1 MNLIT
6 QSEIIDSVR
15 VDSHF
20 SVNNIT
26 DDTIQKAELYLAST
40 FLADDFYADLLSTK
54 TDVATFSNANYQ
66 TLYDKYLRR
75 LISEYVMLMS
85 VDEMV
90 LRIANNGIN
99 NDEQLAA
106 LKYVKESLK
115 DEVDRSKAM
124 IDAYLKNNK
133 SVFTLYKQNVQNETE
148 KEIPRKNNLFGFLR
162 EEDVRTETEFIKH
175 IYYRR

>member
-26 DDTIQKAELYLAST
+26 DDTIQKAELYLSST
-40 FLADDFYADLLSTK
+40 FLSDDFYEDLLSTK
-54 TDVATFSNANYQ
+54 TDVGTFSNLNYQ
-66 TLYDKYLRR
+66 TLYNKYLRR
-75 LISEYVMLMS
+75 LVSEYVMFMS

-90 LRIANNGIN
+90 LRLANNGIN
-99 NDEQLAA
+99 NDEQLDA

-133 SVFTLYKQNVQNETE
+133 DVFTLYKQNVQNEVS
-148 KEIPRKNNLFGFLR
+148 KEIPKKQNLFGFLR

-175 IYYRR
+175 TYYQR